1 MNYET
6 GQVVLDTL
14 IMKSAIEKSDMLF
27 TARNTVESCIVKFRI
42 ETARKKLSK
51 IFGIRQR

>member
-14 IMKSAIEKSDMLF
+14 IMRIAIEKSDMLF
-27 TARNTVESCIVKFRI
+27 TAQNTV
-42 ETARKKLSK
+42 
-51 IFGIRQR
+51 GIMHCKV